1 MNEPRVRIR
10 LDGNGRAYRP
20 GETLSGEYRL
30 EYVPPEEV
38 RAIEVSVLWYT
49 EGKGD
54 EDLAVHHFRRIAGEG
69 PDAVSFCEP
78 GRFSTV
84 LPPSPLSYAG
94 AILKIRWCVR
104 VRVFLSR
111 GKEVVGQRDFQL
123 GAVPPLRP
131 AAEPA
136 EPGAAESMAKGNGS
150 GSASAK
156 SPGRPPAKVAAV

>member
-20 GETLSGEYRL
+20 GETLSGEYQL
-30 EYVPPEEV
+30 ENVPPGEV

-54 EDLAVHHFRRIAGEG
+54 EDLAVHHFRRTAAEG
-69 PDAVSFCEP
+69 TETVDFRQP
-78 GRFSTV
+78 GHFSTV

-104 VRVFLSR
+104 VRVFLGR
-111 GKEVVGQRDFQL
+111 GKEIVGQRDFQL
-123 GAVPPLRP
+123 GSVPPIRLAPETAEPRP
-131 AAEPA
+131 AETTA
-136 EPGAAESMAKGNGS
+136 SGN
-150 GSASAK
+150 GSASASAK
-156 SPGRPPAKVAAV
+156 APGRPPAKVAAV

>member
-10 LDGNGRAYRP
+10 LEGNGRAYRP

-30 EYVPPEEV
+30 ESVPLEEV

-54 EDLAVHHFRRIAGEG
+54 EDLAVHHFHRIAVEG
-69 PDAVSFCEP
+69 PDAVDLRQP

-84 LPPSPLSYAG
+84 LPESPLSYTG
-94 AILKIRWCVR
+94 AIVNIRWCVR
-104 VRVFLSR
+104 VRVFLGR

-123 GAVPPLRP
+123 GAVPPVRAAGTAAELRP
-131 AAEPA
+131 LENTPA
-136 EPGAAESMAKGNGS
+136 GEGVS
-150 GSASAK
+150 SASAK
-156 SPGRPPAKVAAV
+156 SPGRPPVKVAAV

>member
-30 EYVPPEEV
+30 EHVPPEEV
-38 RAIEVSVLWYT
+38 RAIEISVLWFT

-54 EDLAVHHFRRIAGEG
+54 EDLAVHHFRRIPVEG
-69 PDAVSFCEP
+69 PDAVDLRQP

-84 LPPSPLSYAG
+84 LPPSPLSYTG

-104 VRVFLSR
+104 VRVFLNR
-111 GKEVVGQRDFQL
+111 GKEILGQRDFQL
-123 GAVPPLRP
+123 GTVPAVRLAPD
-131 AAEPA
+131 PA
-136 EPGAAESMAKGNGS
+136 EPRPAESPVPGNG
-150 GSASAK
+150 GASAPVK
-156 SPGRPPAKVAAV
+156 SPGRAPAKVAAV

>member
-30 EYVPPEEV
+30 EYVPPDEV

-54 EDLAVHHFRRIAGEG
+54 EDLAVHHFRRIAAEG
-69 PDAVSFCEP
+69 AEAVDFRQP
-78 GRFSTV
+78 GHFSTV
-84 LPPSPLSYAG
+84 LPHSPLSYAG

-104 VRVFLSR
+104 VRVFLGR
-111 GKEVVGQRDFQL
+111 GKEIVGQRDFQL
-123 GAVPPLRP
+123 GAVPPVRLG
-131 AAEPA
+131 AEPA
-136 EPGAAESMAKGNGS
+136 EPRPAESTCGNGAANAPAKN
-150 GSASAK
+150 
-156 SPGRPPAKVAAV
+156 PGRPPAKVAAV